1 VIVDYHVHTP
11 YCGHAQGK
19 MVEYIEAAIHAGISE
34 LGFSDHLGRYYLGRI
49 QKKRYWDWGMS
60 ERDLDRY
67 FIEALELKEL
77 FADRITIRVG
87 LEVDYIEG
95 AEDLVQRITNRFPY
109 DYLLGSIHCIPNI
122 GWRHLA
128 QYAKSG
134 MDPEKIYALY
144 FSIAKAAL
152 ESGLFQSLAHVD
164 FVWRYLICPKTYQE
178 NLVHYISDVVSLAKK
193 LKTDIEINS
202 NGYLW
207 SQAIYKNDFNPFN
220 VLVNAI
226 GAQQATITLGSDA
239 HAPQAVAKFFPEIIS
254 LLKNNGITW
263 VSVFNQKKKSLIRL
277 G

>member
-1 VIVDYHVHTP
+1 MIVDYHVHTP

-19 MVEYIEAAIHAGISE
+19 MVEYIEAAIQAGITE

-49 QKKRYWDWGMS
+49 QKKRYWDWGIS

-67 FIEALELKEL
+67 FNEALELKEL

-95 AEDLVQRITNRFPY
+95 AEHLAERITARFPC
-109 DYLLGSIHCIPNI
+109 DFLLGSIHCIPTI

-128 QYAKSG
+128 QYAKSS
-134 MDPEKIYALY
+134 MDPEKVYALY
-144 FSIAKAAL
+144 FSIAKSAL

-164 FVWRYLICPKTYQE
+164 FVWRYIICPKTWQAK
-178 NLVHYISDVVSLAKK
+178 LADYISDVVSLANR
-193 LKTDIEINS
+193 LKTDIEINA

-207 SQAIYKNDFNPFN
+207 SQANYDDDFNPFN
-220 VLVNAI
+220 ILLDAV
-226 GAQQATITLGSDA
+226 GAQQAHITLGSDA
-239 HAPQAVAKFFPEIIS
+239 HAPQLVAKFFPEIIG
-254 LLKNNGITW
+254 LLKNKSITH
-263 VSVFNQKKKSLIRL
+263 VSTFHQKIRTSVSL